1 MNMLLM
7 QIVAAIAMVAIT
19 VTLVFAYRK
28 YLATNS
34 KRRMVTML
42 AAVGFVHGL
51 APGGEC
57 VMLMKAARKRCQ
69 SCACEDVCERWL
81 RGDKKSSNAFCPN
94 SAVFAAL
101 ARYSRLGG

>member
-1 MNMLLM
+1 MNMSLM
-7 QIVAAIAMVAIT
+7 QIVAAIAMVSIT

-42 AAVGFVHGL
+42 AAVGFEYELVPSGDR
-51 APGGEC
+51 AI
-57 VMLMKAARKRCQ
+57 LMKEARERCR

-81 RGDKKSSNAFCPN
+81 RGDRKSSNTFCPN
-94 SAVFAAL
+94 STVFEAL
-101 ARYSRLGG
+101 ARYSRSGG

>member
-7 QIVAAIAMVAIT
+7 QIVAAIAMVSIT

-34 KRRMVTML
+34 KRRVVTML
-42 AAVGFVHGL
+42 AAVGFVHELVPSGD
-51 APGGEC
+51 C
-57 VMLMKAARKRCQ
+57 VILMKEARKRCR

-94 SAVFAAL
+94 SAVFEEL